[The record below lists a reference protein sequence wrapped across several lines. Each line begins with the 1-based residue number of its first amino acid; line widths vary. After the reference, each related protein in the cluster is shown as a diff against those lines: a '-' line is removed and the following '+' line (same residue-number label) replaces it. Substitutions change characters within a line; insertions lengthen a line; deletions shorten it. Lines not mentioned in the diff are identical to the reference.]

1 LDKKK
6 RLPFKNLNHE
16 NWVNIAIAAAIT
28 FYIIQIGIFIFD
40 GNICQNYAFDF
51 CAFWSAGKISKEI
64 SLVKVYDINLLKEY
78 QKEIYL
84 YEHSVY
90 TNFNPCPVPYLPIF
104 LIPFKFLALLDH
116 KLSYI
121 IWTFLNILAF
131 ILYLR
136 FFTRKISRQSI
147 SWRLLLLFLLA
158 LPVFVNFREGQV
170 NIILMIFIG
179 EFLRTLYEGK
189 PIISG
194 LWLGGLL
201 FKPQLLIIIIPFL
214 LFKKS
219 IRILIGFFISSVA
232 VLISSFML
240 TGFDGFLALK
250 NLLFKYSQGIP
261 TNNIAAMMNWRMLG
275 WHISSISSSTI
286 GWGVTILGTIITLGI
301 TFFFFRRW
309 DKEDQ
314 KQTQIVLLG
323 VFAATC
329 AATWHAHLH
338 MSVILIPPMIY
349 LIMKK
354 QLDQRLFT
362 AWIFIPVLFRM
373 VGIIIAYFLQL
384 GDLYVLSFQMLALAS
399 GLPGLAL
406 NLLLLSWAIKNFS
419 TPNIKP
425 PSLQSEEGMTQ
436 I

>member
-1 LDKKK
+1 L
-6 RLPFKNLNHE
+6 
-16 NWVNIAIAAAIT
+16 
-28 FYIIQIGIFIFD
+28 
-40 GNICQNYAFDF
+40 
-51 CAFWSAGKISKEI
+51 
-64 SLVKVYDINLLKEY
+64 
-78 QKEIYL
+78 
-84 YEHSVY
+84 
-90 TNFNPCPVPYLPIF
+90 
-104 LIPFKFLALLDH
+104 
-116 KLSYI
+116 
-121 IWTFLNILAF
+121 
-131 ILYLR
+131 
-136 FFTRKISRQSI
+136 FF
-147 SWRLLLLFLLA
+147 LA

-240 TGFDGFLALK
+240 TGFDGFLAFK

-314 KQTQIVLLG
+314 EKTSLVFLG
-323 VFAATC
+323 LFAATC

-373 VGIIIAYFLQL
+373 IGIIIAYFLQL